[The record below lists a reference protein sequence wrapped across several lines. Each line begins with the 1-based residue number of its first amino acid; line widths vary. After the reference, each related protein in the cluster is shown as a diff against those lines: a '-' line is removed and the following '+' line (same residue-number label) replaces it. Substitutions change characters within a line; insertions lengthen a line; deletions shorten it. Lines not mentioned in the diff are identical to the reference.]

1 WSTNQGQPKSQSSF
15 SSCAERLLVDV
26 LLFLSESVSNSSTSS
41 HNVVYEPG
49 LVDHQL
55 IGDSQ
60 FCRFGEQLLGL
71 RRVPTPNSSGRIGI
85 CVSGQTIS
93 DLHKRVKEKF
103 YPISNKIILMIG
115 TNDFLKDADIST
127 MCGELSALIKT
138 LQETVTSII
147 LLTLPPIPK
156 LEKKYGPSHFKL
168 LEKYNSH
175 IRSLENEDCVRIA
188 DICPLYMS
196 SSPRQKCIM
205 HLFERFFSGRTR
217 RPDFIHLNRKG
228 LIMLRRQLT
237 CTGKDNRSRHNLW
250 APYLPA
256 GRGRRTSGR
265 RDPDKI
271 SRISSLLTW
280 ENIPIITSI

>member
-1 WSTNQGQPKSQSSF
+1 MKSPHRNLELAPLYLSLYGTPGSWSTNQGHPKPQSSF
-15 SSCAERLLVDV
+15 SSCAERL
-26 LLFLSESVSNSSTSS
+26 LSESVSNSSTSS
-41 HNVVYEPG
+41 HNIVYEPG

-188 DICPLYMS
+188 DIFPLYVS
-196 SSPRQKCIM
+196 SSPRQKCHI
-205 HLFERFFSGRTR
+205 HLFERSISNKTELF
-217 RPDFIHLNRKG
+217 P
-228 LIMLRRQLT
+228 
-237 CTGKDNRSRHNLW
+237 RSRDW
-250 APYLPA
+250 AASTTVNYGRLPC
-256 GRGRRTSGR
+256 TTLY
-265 RDPDKI
+265 I
-271 SRISSLLTW
+271 ST
-280 ENIPIITSI
+280 EQ